1 MPARPSA
8 DQGASSL
15 PGSHDTDASRPD
27 DEGGPAGA
35 GSVAL
40 TIVLVTVSVGTMIL
54 AEWHVAIVRR
64 GMGWLSLRL
73 PLLLFLATGL
83 AFLGSA
89 VRRFRAPPD
98 DGGPGTGQRPV
109 LARLRFLALPSA
121 MAASVLAYLVPVFGG
136 WVDSTRSPVNLAGIV
151 PYGDGTLWLGGAQR
165 LLFEGFVD
173 DYSAKRPLNP
183 ALLAVR
189 LAVTHIDLRM
199 AMVLQGILLGLAC
212 GLLARVV
219 ARHLGLPAALVV
231 FAGTFSFLG
240 VYAAATLTEPLGVT
254 FGALAAAALWAALQE
269 RSPRLFAAG
278 LFLLTI
284 AVSVRPGAIAVLLL
298 LPLWFARSVRG
309 SGRPLA
315 WPALGLGGAAVAAGL
330 AANLMASF
338 STGGNPARLNSN
350 SMYMVYG
357 LAKGFPGWNTAQPS
371 WAQAFADHPELLSLD
386 DSGREATV
394 RKLALT
400 AVREDP
406 ALFAITVLR
415 TEANYLREAKRQA
428 VPIPNAAVRR
438 TVQAAA
444 VVLTALALYRR
455 RLEDR
460 RSMLVDLGLFGACV
474 LSLPVI
480 LLWGPMAGL
489 PGWLGG
495 GLALLSFCAFVL
507 VGGARRLIPTHAGFL
522 LVVMAGVLISLPA
535 IGLDSARVLAATAP
549 LMALPSAVAVFVLLR
564 RLPAGRTAETAELGP
579 VPPSHRWS
587 PVAVGAGLV
596 VVALAGAPLAAAAVR
611 KPATASRSCPDGRP
625 SQVLVGATSVRI
637 VADGTA
643 AGRGVA
649 AMDAGPAARRL
660 EEVAVL
666 AGVKSLV
673 RPGTTIAAGLDA
685 AGNDRIAF
693 LDGIGPTDGSSVL
706 HYCGGNLG
714 DNMSVLL
721 SLFWPKPVDFAF
733 VTGTLLPP

>member
-1 MPARPSA
+1 V
-8 DQGASSL
+8 G
-15 PGSHDTDASRPD
+15 
-27 DEGGPAGA
+27 
-35 GSVAL
+35 L
-40 TIVLVTVSVGTMIL
+40 TIVLVTVPIVAVVL
-54 AEWHVAIVRR
+54 ADWHMPVVRR
-64 GMGWLSLRL
+64 GMGWLSPRL
-73 PLLLFLATGL
+73 PLLLFLAAGVAL
-83 AFLGSA
+83 LQAA

-98 DGGPGTGQRPV
+98 DNADGAGPRSS
-109 LARLRFLALPSA
+109 LARVRFLAVPSA
-121 MAASVLAYLVPVFGG
+121 LTGSVLAYLVPVFGG
-136 WVDSTRSPVNLAGIV
+136 WVSSTRPPLNVAGIV
-151 PYGDGTLWLGGAQR
+151 PYGDGTLWLGGAER

-173 DYSAKRPLNP
+173 DYGAKRPLNP

-189 LAVTHIDLRM
+189 LAMTHLDLRM

-219 ARHLGLPAALVV
+219 ARHLGLPAALAV
-231 FAGTFSFLG
+231 FAGMFSFLG
-240 VYAAATLTEPLGVT
+240 PYAATTLTEPLGLT
-254 FGALAAAALWAALQE
+254 FGALAGAALWSALQE
-269 RSPRLFAAG
+269 RNTWLFAAG

-284 AVSVRPGAIAVLLL
+284 ALSVRPGAVGVLLL
-298 LPLWFARSVRG
+298 LPLWFARSLRG

-315 WPALGLGGAAVAAGL
+315 WPTLGLGVAAVAAGL

-338 STGGNPARLNSN
+338 STGGSPAHLNSN

-357 LAKGFPGWNTAQPS
+357 LAKGFPGWDTAQPS
-371 WAQAFADHPELLSLD
+371 WAQAFADHPEILSLD
-386 DSGREATV
+386 DSGRAATV

-406 ALFAITVLR
+406 VRFATTVLR
-415 TEANYLREAKRQA
+415 TEANYLREATRQA
-428 VPIPNAAVRR
+428 IPIPNLVVRR
-438 TVQAAA
+438 AVQAAA
-444 VVLTALALYRR
+444 LVLTALALYRR

-460 RSMLVDLGLFGACV
+460 RSVLVDLGLFGACV
-474 LSLPVI
+474 LGLPVI
-480 LLWGPMAGL
+480 LLWGPLVGL
-489 PGWLGG
+489 PGGLGG

-507 VGGARRLIPTHAGFL
+507 VGGARRLIPRHADFL
-522 LVVMAGVLISLPA
+522 LVVTAGVLISVPA

-549 LMALPSAVAVFVLLR
+549 LMVLPVAVAVFVLLR
-564 RLPAGRTAETAELGP
+564 RLPARPQAETAEPGL

-596 VVALAGAPLAAAAVR
+596 AASLAGAPLAAAAVR
-611 KPATASRSCPDGRP
+611 KPAPMSRSCPDGRP
-625 SQVLVGATSVRI
+625 AQVLVGATSVRI
-637 VADGTA
+637 VVDGTA

-660 EEVAVL
+660 EDVAVL

-673 RPGTTIAAGLDA
+673 RPGTTIAAGLDD